1 MCRRRLERK
10 TTTVDGTRQ
19 LWLICLQG
27 PHSEVMTRC
36 QACADA
42 AKMDVAATPVDEE
55 TATAAT
61 IGIEAKNRPVNNAL

>member
-10 TTTVDGTRQ
+10 TTTVDGTDNCGSSVCKEHR
-19 LWLICLQG
+19 
-27 PHSEVMTRC
+27 EVITGC

-42 AKMDVAATPVDEE
+42 AKMGVAETPVDEE

-61 IGIEAKNRPVNNAL
+61 IGIEAKTRPVTYAL

>member
-1 MCRRRLERK
+1 M
-10 TTTVDGTRQ
+10 
-19 LWLICLQG
+19 
-27 PHSEVMTRC
+27 MTGC